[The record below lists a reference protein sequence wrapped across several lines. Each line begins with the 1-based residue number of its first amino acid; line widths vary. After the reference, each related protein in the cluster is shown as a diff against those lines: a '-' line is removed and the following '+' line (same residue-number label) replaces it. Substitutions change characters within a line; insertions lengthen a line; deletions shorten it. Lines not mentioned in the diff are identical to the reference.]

1 MIPLRDENRSLSTP
15 HVTRVFIIINV
26 VVFFFFWLSGAES
39 FGSAIQDYGMVP
51 AYVVTGE
58 RLYTLFTSM
67 FMHGG
72 ILHLVGNMLYL
83 YIFGDNIEDAF
94 GHGRYFAFYFICG
107 IAASAMH
114 IISITTAEEM
124 GFPAVGAS
132 GAISGV
138 LGAYLLLY
146 PRARIL
152 TLVLYGWAYVARIP
166 SIFFI
171 GFWFVYQ
178 LLLGFLPQSGGV
190 AYWAHIGGFI
200 AGMALALILRIKK
213 KVPRAEEPV
222 FFLQTKLKFVSVL
235 QILRRRGLYG

>member
-1 MIPLRDENRSLSTP
+1 M
-15 HVTRVFIIINV
+15 INV
-26 VVFFFFWLSGAES
+26 VVFFFFWLSGDES
-39 FGSAIQDYGMVP
+39 FVRAILEYGMIP

-72 ILHLVGNMLYL
+72 IPHLAGNMLFL
-83 YIFGDNIEDAF
+83 YIFGDNIEDGF

-107 IAASAMH
+107 IAASVMH
-114 IISITTAEEM
+114 IISITATEEM
-124 GFPAVGAS
+124 FIPAVGAS

-152 TLVLYGWAYVARIP
+152 TLVFYGWVYFARIP

-171 GFWFVYQ
+171 GFWFLLQ
-178 LLLGFLPQSGGV
+178 LLLGFLPQVGGV

-200 AGMALALILRIKK
+200 AGIALALILRKRRRE
-213 KVPRAEEPV
+213 PRVEEPR
-222 FFLQTKLKFVSVL
+222 F
-235 QILRRRGLYG
+235 